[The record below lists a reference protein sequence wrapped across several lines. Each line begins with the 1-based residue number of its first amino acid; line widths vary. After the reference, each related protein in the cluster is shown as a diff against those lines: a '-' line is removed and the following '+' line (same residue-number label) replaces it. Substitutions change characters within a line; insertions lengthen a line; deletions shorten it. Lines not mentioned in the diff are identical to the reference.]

1 MKLTTLVILVVLVV
15 FTAFVH
21 ADDVSHRAA
30 AEKLLKLSNVDKLIE
45 PIFQQLKG
53 MMGQQFAQ
61 MGVPQDRR
69 EILEKY
75 SNKLFDLMSK
85 EMSWDKVK
93 DEYITM
99 YVSTYTEKEMN
110 EIIEFYKSQVG
121 QRVIE
126 KTPQTMQASFQIS
139 QKHVQRIMPQ
149 IQQISQEMAA
159 ELKQP

>member
-61 MGVPQDRR
+61 TGVPQDRR